1 MICFVLFLLFKYN
14 MMTVHAKP
22 RLTQVNVRQKLYATG
37 RNFGFTCHITGNFC
51 QIVLYIQW
59 CDRWK
64 IGMTGK
70 NLEII
75 SQMSYGMKIVFA

>member
-1 MICFVLFLLFKYN
+1 MLVEMLGLPVT
-14 MMTVHAKP
+14 M
-22 RLTQVNVRQKLYATG
+22 
-37 RNFGFTCHITGNFC
+37 TGNFC
-51 QIVLYIQW
+51 QILLYIQW
-59 CDRWK
+59 CDRGK